1 MLWLQ
6 RALGAVGGVGRLQGS
21 LPSQFLEFSLSWDLG
36 PLLCSRGTAAGA
48 RTLSPSCPQTVSQ
61 GERLC

>member
-21 LPSQFLEFSLSWDLG
+21 PPSHFLEFSLSRDLG
-36 PLLCSRGTAAGA
+36 PLLRSRGTAAGA
-48 RTLSPSCPQTVSQ
+48 RTLSPSCRQTVSQ